1 MTKVISLVSQ
11 QITKATRNHQINP
24 SLINILSYP
33 MNEIKVNFPVT
44 LKDNRIEIF
53 SGYRS
58 QHNNFLGPFKGGLR
72 FHPEVTSYEVNALS
86 QWMTYKCAVQDIPF
100 GGGKGGITLDVSLY
114 SQSEIE
120 SISRGFIRKLYPH
133 IGSNKD
139 IPAPDVNTNSQIMDW
154 MTDEYNLI
162 SGHHNLTCNMKSIF
176 TGKSISFGGSHVRE
190 EATGR
195 GVGLSIREWS
205 KFNQYDLRGKNYIIQ
220 GFGNVGYHTC
230 ELLNMYGMNLV
241 GVGDH
246 TGYLY
251 NPEGFNVFNLRQHV
265 SERLSLEDY
274 PYGQTVSKDDFFQIP
289 CNVIIPSALE
299 LQIDDQIA
307 PNIKADLIVEA
318 ANGPI
323 DFEAEQI
330 LEQRGIPI
338 IPDILANSGGVLVS
352 YYEWLQNKR
361 DEYWDYHLIR
371 DKFDTHIAKTFS
383 KINKLS
389 EQEGISLRDASFLYS
404 LQKLEANFKCRSSIL
419 K

>member
-1 MTKVISLVSQ
+1 MTKVTTLVSQ
-11 QITKATRNHQINP
+11 QIKKAIINQEVSP
-24 SLINILSYP
+24 ALLNILSEP

-44 LKDNRIEIF
+44 LDDNSVEIF
-53 SGYRS
+53 TGYRS

-72 FHPEVTSYEVNALS
+72 YHQEVSSEEVNALS
-86 QWMTYKCAVQDIPF
+86 KWMTYKCAVQDIPF
-100 GGGKGGITLDVSLY
+100 GGAKGGITLDVSKY
-114 SQSEIE
+114 SISEIE

-133 IGSNKD
+133 IGTNKD

-162 SGHHNLTCNMKSIF
+162 SGHHNLTCNMKSIL
-176 TGKSISFGGSHVRE
+176 TGKSLHFGGSHVRE

-195 GVGLSIREWS
+195 GVGLNIQEWS
-205 KFNQYDLRGKNYIIQ
+205 RYNNYDLRGKKYIIQ

-230 ELLNMYGMNLV
+230 ELLNMFGMNLIA
-241 GVGDH
+241 VGDH

-251 NPEGFNVFNLRQHV
+251 NPEGFNVFNLRDYLKEHQ
-265 SERLSLEDY
+265 SLNDY
-274 PYGQTVSKDDFFQIP
+274 PFGEKVSKDDFFQIP

-299 LQIDDQIA
+299 LQIDEQIA
-307 PNIKADLIVEA
+307 ENIQTDLVVEA

-361 DEYWDYHLIR
+361 DEYWDYQLVR
-371 DKFDTHIAKTFS
+371 DKFDIHITKTFS

-389 EQEGISLRDASFLYS
+389 LQENISLRSAGYLYS
-404 LQKLEANFKCRSSIL
+404 LQKLEPNFMCRRNSSR
-419 K
+419 